1 MSRIKIAL
9 DAGHGLNTAGKQ
21 TPDGI
26 KEWTLN
32 DKVRDKVAALLSEY
46 DVEIIHTD
54 NDEGA
59 VDEGLSSRVNKYVS
73 AGVAAFVSI
82 HHNAFTG
89 DWNGATGVEVYTDKN
104 PTAKDTQLATLIY
117 NKMVAYT
124 GLKGRGIKKAAFTV
138 INQNTVPAI
147 LCEGGFMDGTNDYK
161 IITSDAG
168 QSAYA
173 KAVAEGLIEFLG
185 IAKKTAEQPTTTPAP
200 TEPTEIDVTYQ
211 VWDDVKNTWLP
222 NVKNLDDYAGIFG
235 HDVCALF
242 ASLSSGNIFYR
253 VHTKGGKW
261 LPEVKNREDYAG
273 IFNKP
278 IDALCISTD
287 TGKTVKY
294 AVHLRRSKRWLP
306 FVTGYNTADSN
317 NGYAGILGQEIDAVK
332 ICIE

>member
-9 DAGHGLNTAGKQ
+9 DSGHGLNTVGKQ

-32 DKVRDKVAALLSEY
+32 DKVRDKVSALLSEY

-59 VDEGLSSRVNKYVS
+59 VDESLSSRVNKYVS

-138 INQNTVPAI
+138 INQNTVPAV
-147 LCEGGFMDGTNDYK
+147 LCEGGFMDGSNDYK

-185 IAKKTAEQPTTTPAP
+185 IAKKTAEQPTPIP
-200 TEPTEIDVTYQ
+200 TPTEIDVTYQ

-222 NVKNLDDYAGIFG
+222 NVKNLEDYAGIFG

-242 ASLSSGNIFYR
+242 ASLSSGNIFYK

-273 IFNKP
+273 LFNKP
-278 IDALCISTD
+278 IDALCIRTD

-306 FVTGYNTADSN
+306 FVTGYNTVDSN
-317 NGYAGILGQEIDAVK
+317 NGFAGIIGQEIDAVK
-332 ICIE
+332 IYIK

>member
-1 MSRIKIAL
+1 MSMYKIAL
-9 DAGHGLNTAGKQ
+9 DAGHGLNTVGKQ
-21 TPDGI
+21 TPNGI

-32 DKVRDKVAALLSEY
+32 DKVRDKVVELLSEY

-54 NDEGA
+54 NDEGT
-59 VDEGLSSRVNKYVS
+59 VDESLSSRVNKYVS

-89 DWNGATGVEVYTDKN
+89 NWNGATGVEVYTDKN
-104 PTAKDTQLATLIY
+104 PTTKDTQLATLIY

-138 INQNTVPAI
+138 INQNTVPAV

-168 QSAYA
+168 QLAYA

-185 IAKKTAEQPTTTPAP
+185 LEKKTSEQPTPIPTPTKP
-200 TEPTEIDVTYQ
+200 TKIDVTYQ

-222 NVKNLDDYAGIFG
+222 NVKNLEDYAGIFG

-242 ASLSSGNIFYR
+242 ASLSSGNIFYK

-273 IFNKP
+273 LFNKP
-278 IDALCISTD
+278 IDAIAIRTD

-306 FVTGYNTADSN
+306 FVTGYKTADSN

-332 ICIE
+332 IYIE